1 MQNTLTQQIEDDIVF
16 GVYWPGCRLTEDHI
30 IEQYSVKRHA
40 VRNTFA
46 ELKARKLLIHVPNRG
61 VEVVS
66 FTPYQAEELYE
77 IRLIL
82 ESSAA
87 RKTKLPVAKTI
98 SDQLSQIAMAHKESY
113 HNGDFRHVFHLN
125 KDFHRVQFSC
135 CSNKNLVKMVE
146 EFSRIVQ
153 PIRVMQYDSSE
164 HMSLI
169 IEQHFA
175 IIEAMKGVSQERYV
189 QATIDHLPMTAVHAF
204 RKHYER
210 RHTNQTTVG

>member
-1 MQNTLTQQIEDDIVF
+1 
-16 GVYWPGCRLTEDHI
+16 
-30 IEQYSVKRHA
+30 
-40 VRNTFA
+40 
-46 ELKARKLLIHVPNRG
+46 
-61 VEVVS
+61 
-66 FTPYQAEELYE
+66 
-77 IRLIL
+77 
-82 ESSAA
+82 
-87 RKTKLPVAKTI
+87 
-98 SDQLSQIAMAHKESY
+98 
-113 HNGDFRHVFHLN
+113 
-125 KDFHRVQFSC
+125 
-135 CSNKNLVKMVE
+135 MVE
-146 EFSRIVQ
+146 EFARIVQ